1 MTHHNR
7 DMKKHLPTANTT
19 KEEIS
24 ALKSLNHLAVVPTDK
39 TNKICILSKDFVS
52 SKMNDLVSDTTT
64 YSLLPEDPS
73 KKIEKQA
80 NNLWSEIFCDN
91 VELPVEQYNHLVTR
105 HAQAPSLKCLM
116 KDHKPDF
123 PHCAVRP
130 IQPIKGS
137 AIEKL
142 DRILGYIL
150 GQCRQFHTYTVS
162 NTPEVQARL
171 KKANESFRPNWFQF
185 SLDVKS
191 MYPSLPTCDRAIEVV
206 HRHLLKHYQ
215 KIDMMGLKVS
225 HVIEILKF
233 TLANITL
240 RVNTQYYKQN
250 SGVGTGYYSSGAY
263 GGVILQETLES
274 VIDDKTP
281 IPCFSLYVD
290 DGHSIW
296 SGTKEELDEFISCLN
311 DVWPSLEFIPEFEDK
326 HQSLPFLD
334 LKIVRTDKGFHTTF
348 YRKPTHSGSYLHY
361 TSHCPMIQKINI
373 VKNETRRIMFN
384 CTFSHDATPH
394 LSQLKNDLKKSGYPE
409 HFIEK
414 YMSAA
419 QTTPPSKNYSFD
431 PKTPAISIP
440 YISEAYT
447 RVVKKELQ
455 KAGIE
460 ATVVVKSTGNL
471 KRRFHHA
478 TPRED
483 CETNKQE
490 PKWCEACTVG
500 IPCHTRNLVYNA
512 KCRLCEN
519 SYVGVTTRPF
529 KDRFGEHEASIRLK
543 NTKSALSAHLMGNP
557 EKDQPGCPNPM
568 PNPRGFEWS
577 ILDRGSSFKDS
588 FFREALLINK
598 EKPTLN
604 RTKSGWV
611 II

>member
-1 MTHHNR
+1 
-7 DMKKHLPTANTT
+7 
-19 KEEIS
+19 
-24 ALKSLNHLAVVPTDK
+24 
-39 TNKICILSKDFVS
+39 
-52 SKMNDLVSDTTT
+52 
-64 YSLLPEDPS
+64 
-73 KKIEKQA
+73 
-80 NNLWSEIFCDN
+80 
-91 VELPVEQYNHLVTR
+91 
-105 HAQAPSLKCLM
+105 
-116 KDHKPDF
+116 
-123 PHCAVRP
+123 
-130 IQPIKGS
+130 
-137 AIEKL
+137 
-142 DRILGYIL
+142 
-150 GQCRQFHTYTVS
+150 
-162 NTPEVQARL
+162 
-171 KKANESFRPNWFQF
+171 
-185 SLDVKS
+185 
-191 MYPSLPTCDRAIEVV
+191 
-206 HRHLLKHYQ
+206 
-215 KIDMMGLKVS
+215 
-225 HVIEILKF
+225 
-233 TLANITL
+233 
-240 RVNTQYYKQN
+240 
-250 SGVGTGYYSSGAY
+250 
-263 GGVILQETLES
+263 
-274 VIDDKTP
+274 
-281 IPCFSLYVD
+281 
-290 DGHSIW
+290 
-296 SGTKEELDEFISCLN
+296 
-311 DVWPSLEFIPEFEDK
+311 
-326 HQSLPFLD
+326 
-334 LKIVRTDKGFHTTF
+334 
-348 YRKPTHSGSYLHY
+348 
-361 TSHCPMIQKINI
+361 MIQKINI
-373 VKNETRRIMFN
+373 VKNETRRIMNN

-394 LSQLKNDLKKSGYPE
+394 LNQLENDRKKSGYPE
-409 HFIEK
+409 LFIKK

-447 RVVKKELQ
+447 RVVKKELK

-611 II
+611 IT